1 MQSNAGIARK
11 CPWRCGPYDHIRIL
25 QLPPWCCT
33 LFDLEGHVYRRG
45 SVIIVLH
52 LCVCQGCDTVV
63 APVDRFQSFVYMALL
78 RHLAEYLDL
87 FCLVMGMEGNVGLIP
102 VAPDAEP
109 LELLGHSFDVL
120 GGKLFASPAKLN
132 WAERFTLEFVRFDDL
147 GFYREAVGI
156 PAWYVG
162 HVVAHHSFVLNDKVF
177 HHLVVGCADVYLSVG
192 VWRAIMKDEDRT
204 ALPLLCD
211 LSYIFCSSH
220 RLSISGSFL
229 DRPALIGKDVWGRY
243 SVWS

>member
-1 MQSNAGIARK
+1 
-11 CPWRCGPYDHIRIL
+11 
-25 QLPPWCCT
+25 
-33 LFDLEGHVYRRG
+33 
-45 SVIIVLH
+45 
-52 LCVCQGCDTVV
+52 
-63 APVDRFQSFVYMALL
+63 MALL

-162 HVVAHHSFVLNDKVF
+162 HVEAHHSFVLNDKVF

-204 ALPLLCD
+204 ALPPFCDPLIYSLLFPSLEYLWFLFRQTCP
-211 LSYIFCSSH
+211 H
-220 RLSISGSFL
+220 RKGCM
-229 DRPALIGKDVWGRY
+229 GKIQCVVVRHRIY
-243 SVWS
+243 L